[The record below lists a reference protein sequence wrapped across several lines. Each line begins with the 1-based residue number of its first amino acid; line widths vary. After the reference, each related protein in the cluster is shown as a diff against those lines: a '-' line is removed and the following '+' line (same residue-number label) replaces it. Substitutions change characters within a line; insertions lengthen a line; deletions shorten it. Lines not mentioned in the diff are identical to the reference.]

1 MKKRALAL
9 ILCLVLVATVLVS
22 CGETDYDKSKEYVK
36 THQPTPEKSYVTLN
50 LYIPADGNIDD
61 TTVKAMQ
68 TEFNKVIEPKYRT
81 RVAFHLI
88 DATDTVNSYRDL
100 IAGKAQIAK
109 ERADA
114 GVKDITTPALGD
126 KFPSEG
132 ESQFDIF
139 VALDLDMVRNMIDSG
154 YVTELTGDLTGK
166 YQSILKNVTRED
178 ISITPAIYNNAT
190 VDGKYYGVPSNFLIG
205 NYTYE
210 VYERA
215 FFERYYA
222 GGIIG
227 EDHVASGVTA
237 EELQYLVS
245 APEYNAKHIT
255 VNAADT
261 GHRVTYATRY
271 EIGDMDVV
279 RSWDN
284 YVIVVSGEPI
294 LDYTELFRGMFCISS
309 TCANKDRALEVIA
322 EIYTNAALHTTLQYG
337 ARDLTYTLAEDENGN
352 KIVTPIADAPL
363 YRINTRYTGNILTL
377 YPTASASIGTE
388 CGFTDY
394 AIGLQFARNAIL
406 QNTAAK
412 YTAPAN

>member
-36 THQPTPEKSYVTLN
+36 THQPTPEKPYVTLN

-81 RVAFHLI
+81 RVAFHLM

-190 VDGKYYGVPSNFLIG
+190 VDGKYYGVPANFLIG
-205 NYTYE
+205 NYTYD
-210 VYERA
+210 VFERA
-215 FFERYYA
+215 FFEQYYVK
-222 GGIIG
+222 GIIG
-227 EDHVASGVTA
+227 EDHVAVGVAA
-237 EELQYLVS
+237 EDLQNLMGMPDYDTKHLSVK
-245 APEYNAKHIT
+245 PNA
-255 VNAADT
+255 N
-261 GHRVTYATRY
+261 HRVTYATRY
-271 EIGDMDVV
+271 EIGEMDAVKA
-279 RSWDN
+279 WDD

-294 LDYTELFRGMFCISS
+294 LDSSELFRGMFCISS

-388 CGFTDY
+388 RGFTDY
-394 AIGLQFARNAIL
+394 AIGLQFAKNAIL
-406 QNTAAK
+406 QNKAAK